1 MKTLNC
7 SMPFILLMFMVLQ
20 TVSVNSQ
27 TNVYNYSVKNRW
39 TVKAS
44 FSTYKTAFHG
54 GLMIFVGDNFDPDKM
69 HKMANFKVEANY
81 GINKFIEIG
90 VFTGF
95 QHYEYWKDY
104 TTDTLSKGFAP
115 LFGVNANFHI
125 LPFFVTSKNCRWD
138 LYLTTKY
145 GGCYLPH
152 KEIDQPDFLYS
163 KYRHEYGLGLGIGYY
178 IKNIIG
184 IFAEGSVGEYFFF
197 KRFEHAVFQGKSLVF
212 KDLTDSNFSFR
223 IGIAAKF

>member
-1 MKTLNC
+1 MKTKNPLII
-7 SMPFILLMFMVLQ
+7 FILLMFIILQ
-20 TVSVNSQ
+20 TLSVNEQ
-27 TNVYNYSVKNRW
+27 INNYNYSVKNRW

-44 FSTYKTAFHG
+44 ISSYQTAFKG
-54 GLMIFVGDNFDPDKM
+54 DVLAFVGDNFNPTNM
-69 HKMANFKVEANY
+69 RKMANFKVEANY

-95 QHYEYWKDY
+95 QHYEWLKDY
-104 TTDTLSKGFAP
+104 SEETKNKSFAP

-125 LPFFVTSKNCRWD
+125 LPFFVKSKSCRWD

-152 KEIDQPDFLYS
+152 KEIEHPDFQYS
-163 KYRHEYGLGLGIGYY
+163 KYRHEYGLGLGISYY
-178 IKNIIG
+178 IKDIIG
-184 IFAEGSVGEYFFF
+184 IFVEGSVGEYFFF
-197 KRFEHAVFQGKSLVF
+197 KRFDYAVLQGSSFVF